1 MLTLTSDKLAPIE
14 AGFSIK
20 YLVHQGHRQSTPKQ
34 TTYPEGLTNPQNGS
48 LRPCRPIQCDRMGWH
63 LSEGIVP
70 SPASYSSS
78 AGIGSHIG
86 PSHLQW
92 KLSDQAK
99 RGKNEVD
106 LRSRGTHPPPPRK
119 AVLGHTSLCSTTGWD
134 NACQKALYPC
144 LPATVHRLVQVATYP
159 HHIPSPREG
168 NMAAPRI
175 AILGPR
181 TSYRRTTTLQT

>member
-1 MLTLTSDKLAPIE
+1 MRTHIIAMLTLTSDKLAPIE

-34 TTYPEGLTNPQNGS
+34 TTHPEGLTNPQNGS

-78 AGIGSHIG
+78 AGIGSHVG

-106 LRSRGTHPPPPRK
+106 LRS
-119 AVLGHTSLCSTTGWD
+119 
-134 NACQKALYPC
+134 
-144 LPATVHRLVQVATYP
+144 
-159 HHIPSPREG
+159 
-168 NMAAPRI
+168 
-175 AILGPR
+175 
-181 TSYRRTTTLQT
+181 